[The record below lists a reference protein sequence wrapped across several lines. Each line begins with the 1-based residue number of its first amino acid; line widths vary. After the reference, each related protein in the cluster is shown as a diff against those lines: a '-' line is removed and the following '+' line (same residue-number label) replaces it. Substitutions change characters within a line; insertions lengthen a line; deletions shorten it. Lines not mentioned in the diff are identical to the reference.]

1 MRILGLLLV
10 ILTVS
15 GAAGCGYNFAGMVP
29 VRLPENVELL
39 NISEV
44 RNPTQEVWLE
54 AYLRSNFRDEI
65 SRRAEVAWVDENEAE
80 ALVHI
85 QVERLRTSDG
95 LIGID
100 DRLVRVDVRLDL
112 EIIMF
117 NARTKE
123 RIWSSGIVRGTS
135 SYHVAREEIFVPGEP
150 GPAHR
155 QAVEEAVDDALRRAT
170 DRLGHVF

>member
-1 MRILGLLLV
+1 MRILFLLLV
-10 ILTVS
+10 ILTIPGVT
-15 GAAGCGYNFAGMVP
+15 GCGYNFAGMVP
-29 VRLPENVELL
+29 VRLPANVELL

-44 RNPTQEVWLE
+44 QNPTQEVWLE

-65 SRRAEVAWVDENEAE
+65 SRRAEVTWVDENEAE

-95 LIGID
+95 LIGVD
-100 DRLVRVDVRLDL
+100 DRLVRVDVRIDMEIFMLDAL
-112 EIIMF
+112 
-117 NARTKE
+117 TQE
-123 RIWSSGIVRGTS
+123 RIWSSGIARGTS
-135 SYHVAREEIFVPGEP
+135 SYHVAREEIVVPGEP